1 MNEALKLIYE
11 SVKDRLPFGFDQ
23 FAENVKD
30 WDIIPV
36 VQRNHMFGGVMVKG
50 NEIHVGFAKKPTAS
64 IRGNIK
70 NILHPLLN
78 KYGFVVT
85 TVSKNNLNGLKFCKR
100 LGFVEVNEDADK
112 IIMRC
117 DRSNYV

>member
-1 MNEALKLIYE
+1 MIYE
-11 SVKDRLPFGFDQ
+11 SVKDRLPFGFEQ

-30 WDIIPV
+30 WEIIPV
-36 VQRNHMFGGVMVKG
+36 VQCGKLFGGVMVKG
-50 NEIHVGFAKKPTAS
+50 NEIHVGFAEKPKAS

-70 NILHPLLN
+70 AVMQPLLE

-85 TVSKNNLNGLKFCKR
+85 YVSKTNLNGLKFCKR
-100 LGFVEVNEDADK
+100 LGFVEVSQESDK
-112 IIMRC
+112 ILLRC